1 MPVLEIVSHLQ
12 ATPADPAKA
21 ATGSVWDHLS
31 VTARG
36 LIARAVELGASDGL
50 VYSTLVNSD
59 YGSGSHD
66 GGMTA
71 MLQLIR
77 RLASG
82 DSTPVDPIGADP
94 STNDRPLSTD
104 PETVLRYALE
114 GFDWTGTPV
123 QVPPSWEEKA
133 ALLQALRADPAYA
146 GIDATLLIVLV
157 YTVRFK
163 ASYAFGEN
171 VPNPADFVGIDFVSW
186 CKTLQKGA
194 PSL

>member
-1 MPVLEIVSHLQ
+1 
-12 ATPADPAKA
+12 
-21 ATGSVWDHLS
+21 
-31 VTARG
+31 
-36 LIARAVELGASDGL
+36 
-50 VYSTLVNSD
+50 
-59 YGSGSHD
+59 
-66 GGMTA
+66 

-82 DSTPVDPIGADP
+82 DSTPVDPVGGGP
-94 STNDRPLSTD
+94 STNDHPLSTD
-104 PETVLRYALE
+104 PETVLKYALE

-133 ALLQALRADPAYA
+133 ALLRDLRSNPAYA
-146 GIDATLLIVLV
+146 GIDVNVLIVLV
-157 YTVRFK
+157 YTVRLK

-171 VPNPADFVGIDFVSW
+171 VPNPADFAGISFVDW